1 MNAEILDKFST
12 HLKNALVRAYAL
24 AQELRQS
31 SIEPSHL
38 MHALAAQKGSI
49 ASEVLAK
56 LGASSED
63 IKRFVGDVAGALP
76 GKATKMDAAASESSP
91 KLSAEAK
98 RTIEKAVLTANLHEH
113 KYVGT
118 EHLLSAILQ
127 VASDDVEPYFES
139 RGIPLKMVKDQI
151 ASVLKSTSKFPD
163 MTETF
168 DAKAKSEG
176 KKEGTK
182 AKAAAGSNG
191 KNAAAGAA
199 AASKTAKTP
208 ALDFFGVDMTSK
220 KLVEK
225 FETVI
230 GREREVERMT
240 QVLCRKTKNNPVL
253 LGEPGVGKTAIVE
266 GLAKKVAS
274 GEVPPALEGKR
285 IISIDLGLII
295 AGTIY
300 RGEFESRLKQIIDEV
315 KSHPEIILFIDE
327 LHMIMGAGAASGSID
342 AANILKPALARGE
355 IRCIGATTLA
365 EYKKHIEADGALDRR
380 FQAIQVA
387 EPTPEQAAEILRG
400 LRESFE
406 NFHSVKI
413 SDAAIE
419 SAVQMSVR
427 YIQDRFLPDKAI
439 DLIDEAAAM
448 LRVNEGQNPELREA
462 RDVESKLNEVRTKK
476 QQAVVSDNFD
486 EALTLKEHEK
496 ALQKKMESLEK
507 GRADASATEVTA
519 ADVAKVLA
527 RSTGI
532 PVEEIVFEEKRNLA
546 GLEDK
551 LRERV
556 IGQDEAVKAV
566 AESIRRAR
574 LGLANPN
581 RPLASFLFMGPSGV
595 GKTELAKAI
604 AETVFRDKEAFIR
617 VDMSE
622 FTESFNISKLI
633 GSPAGYVGYRDSN
646 KFSDAV
652 KRRPYSVVLFDE
664 LEKAHPDVLNLFLQ
678 IFEDGHLTDASGKK
692 INFKNTIIIMTSNVG
707 SQHLRTA
714 SVGFN
719 SSASKSESV
728 RDKFNE
734 AKGSMLQD
742 LERQFKPEFV
752 NRIDKVIL
760 FRPLDLESLQK
771 IVTLHINDL
780 NRRLEAEHHIKVA
793 LTSKGEKLIAEKSF
807 IPLQGARGVRKTIQ
821 ELVEN
826 LIAERLLSGD
836 SDKGGTVRLTVKDD
850 TLVVKP

>member
-38 MHALAAQKGSI
+38 MYALAAQKGSI

-91 KLSAEAK
+91 KLSGEAK

-127 VASDDVEPYFES
+127 VAGDDVEPYFES

-168 DAKAKSEG
+168 DSKAKGEG
-176 KKEGTK
+176 KKDGSK
-182 AKAAAGSNG
+182 AKATAGSPT
-191 KNAAAGAA
+191 KNAAATAA
-199 AASKTAKTP
+199 AAAKTAKTP

-266 GLAKKVAS
+266 GLAKKIAGS
-274 GEVPPALEGKR
+274 EVPPALEGKR

-365 EYKKHIEADGALDRR
+365 EYKKHIEADGALERR

-387 EPTPEQAAEILRG
+387 EPTPEQAADILRG

-406 NFHSVKI
+406 NFHNVKI

-462 RDVESKLNEVRTKK
+462 RDVESKLSEVRTKK

-507 GRADASATEVTA
+507 GRADALATEVTA
-519 ADVAKVLA
+519 GDIAKVLA

-604 AETVFRDKEAFIR
+604 AETVFRDKEAFVR

-646 KFSDAV
+646 KFADAV

-664 LEKAHPDVLNLFLQ
+664 LEKAHPDVLNIFLQ
-678 IFEDGHLTDASGKK
+678 IFEDGHLTDATGKK

-719 SSASKSESV
+719 SSANKSESV

-742 LERQFKPEFV
+742 LERQFKPEFI

-850 TLVVKP
+850 VLVVKP